1 MNRCDIKTAKWKVY
15 CASASGFRRDFD
27 GQLNEHVIMVIQ
39 LSRLTVDSSTY
50 TEYVLVSIA
59 KFRLFKRA

>member
-1 MNRCDIKTAKWKVY
+1 MTEYLIINALKTIIMNRSGIKTAKWKVF

-27 GQLNEHVIMVIQ
+27 WQLNEHVIMVIQ

-50 TEYVLVSIA
+50 T
-59 KFRLFKRA
+59 